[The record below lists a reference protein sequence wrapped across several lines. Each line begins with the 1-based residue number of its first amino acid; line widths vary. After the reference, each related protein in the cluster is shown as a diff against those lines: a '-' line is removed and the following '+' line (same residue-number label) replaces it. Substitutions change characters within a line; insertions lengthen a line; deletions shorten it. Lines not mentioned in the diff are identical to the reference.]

1 MGEPQPGQITDNIF
15 LSVQQQRIDAD
26 VVANVGDILVRN
38 GTGESWGL
46 ADGTANE
53 ADSGIMQTRVDI
65 DTTGLAANAVVVEV
79 LAAPS
84 YIYAVAGGILNPGD
98 PVKLDGGGQK
108 FILFVQGVD
117 DIRLQVGRFS
127 RLSIDQAG
135 NNASVDTDII
145 IVKLG
150 VGA

>member
-1 MGEPQPGQITDNIF
+1 MGEPQPGQIPDNIF

-53 ADSGIMQTRVDI
+53 ADAGIMQTRVDI
-65 DTTGLAANAVVVEV
+65 DTTGLAANSVVVEV

-108 FILFVQGVD
+108 FILFVQGTD
-117 DIRLQVGRFS
+117 DVRLNVGRFS

-145 IVKLG
+145 ILKLG